1 MKSECRAKAYYAT
14 LLSVLLLA
22 VFAISGCSN
31 PEKAKIAHVEK
42 GEAYL
47 KDEKFQEASLEF
59 RNAIQIDEKL
69 ASAHWGL
76 ARSYEGLQ
84 RFQEAFEELRKTTD
98 LDANNLDAR
107 VKLGNYY
114 IASGKGHPELI
125 SEAKRLADQIL
136 AKDANHVEGHILM
149 GSIFYAL
156 DERDKA
162 FAEINHAIELDPKR
176 VESYLS
182 LARFYIVVNDKTKAE
197 ETFQR
202 AIAVNN
208 TSALAHTEY
217 GKYLVQLN
225 RHAEAEA
232 EMNKAVAVEP
242 GNRASRFILAS
253 FYLVN
258 KQLDKAEVAYKAL
271 AELDKDKPEGRAV
284 LADFYSSINRLDEAI
299 SIYQEIVAKS
309 PDFNQGH
316 YRLGEIMLM
325 RGDSQGAMA
334 QADEVLKKDQHDRQ
348 ALLLRARIRTQT
360 GQANDLQ
367 NAVTDLKEVLVQEP
381 NSRAGLYFMAQANFN
396 LGNMDQARAFAGD
409 LERNYPDYL
418 PGKLMQVQISLAQGD
433 TKGALRL
440 SSELIDRVNQTAPD
454 RQSSPQML
462 AEIRTK
468 AYLSRGSAL
477 LEQGNTANARKD
489 FMMARDAAPRDTYPY
504 ISLAG
509 VALVENKNEEAAAFY
524 ENALSIDGTNFN
536 ALSGLIRLYARNGE
550 ISKAHARID
559 QVVSAN
565 PNNASLHY
573 LKAQAYGYE
582 RNSAQAEVEL
592 RKTLELDSNYIA
604 AYSALGALFINTGQ
618 QDRAIAEYQKIL
630 ERRPDNATAYTLI
643 GMLDDSRQ
651 NYDAA
656 AESYRTALSKDQNAV
671 IAANNLAWLYAVNGK
686 GNLDEAVRLAQGV
699 VQKNPN
705 IPGFV
710 DTLGWVYYK
719 KGLYGA
725 AIEQLQKAV
734 ALDERAMKNSN
745 GSPAPN
751 YRYHLGMALK
761 AKGDKEAARRE
772 LELAV
777 RLSEK
782 APFAEAGEARSVLAS
797 L

>member
-1 MKSECRAKAYYAT
+1 MKNECRSKLYYAT
-14 LLSVLLLA
+14 LLSVVLA
-22 VFAISGCSN
+22 ALVAISGCAN
-31 PEKAKIAHVEK
+31 PEKTKIAHVEK

-47 KDEKFQEASLEF
+47 KEEKFQEASLEF
-59 RNAIQIDEKL
+59 RNAIQIDERL

-76 ARSYEGLQ
+76 ARAYEGLQ
-84 RFQEAFEELRKTTD
+84 RFQEAFEELGKTTE

-114 IASGKGHPELI
+114 IAAAKGHPEMVQ
-125 SEAKRLADQIL
+125 EAQRLANQIL
-136 AKDANHVEGHILM
+136 AKDANHIEGHLLM
-149 GSIFYAL
+149 GSVFYAQN
-156 DERDKA
+156 EHDKA

-182 LARFYIVVNDKTKAE
+182 LARFYIVVNDKAKAE
-197 ETFQR
+197 ETFRR

-208 TSALAHTEY
+208 NSGLAHTEF

-225 RHAEAEA
+225 RQAEAEA
-232 EMNKAVAVEP
+232 EMSKAVEVEP
-242 GNRASRFILAS
+242 TNRTSRFVLAS

-258 KQLDKAEVAYKAL
+258 KQLDKAEVSYKAL

-284 LADFYSSINRLDEAI
+284 LADFYSSIDRLDEAI

-309 PDFNQGH
+309 PEFTQGH

-325 RGDSQGAMA
+325 RGDIAGAMA

-348 ALLLRARIRTQT
+348 ALLLRARVRAQT
-360 GQANDLQ
+360 GQSADLQ
-367 NAVTDLKEVLVQEP
+367 AAVEDLKEVLVQEP

-396 LGNMDQARAFAGD
+396 LGNIDQARAFAGD

-418 PGKLMQVQISLAQGD
+418 PAKLMQVQITAAQGD
-433 TKGALRL
+433 SKGAQRL

-454 RQSSPQML
+454 RQNSPQML

-468 AYLSRGSAL
+468 AYLARGAAA
-477 LEQGNTANARKD
+477 LEQGNAVNARKD
-489 FMMARDAAPRDTYPY
+489 FMLAHDAAPRDSYPY

-509 VALVENKNEEAAAFY
+509 VSLAENKADEAAGFY
-524 ENALSIDGTNFN
+524 ENALAQDSTNFN
-536 ALSGLIRLYARNGE
+536 ALSGLIRLYAGRNE
-550 ISKAHARID
+550 IAKAHARID
-559 QVVSAN
+559 QVLATY

-573 LKAQAYGYE
+573 LKAQAYGFE
-582 RNSAQAEVEL
+582 RNSAQAETEL
-592 RKTLELDSNYIA
+592 RKTLDIDPNYIA
-604 AYSALGALFINTGQ
+604 AYSALGALFINTNQ

-656 AESYRTALSKDQNAV
+656 AESYRKALGKDQNAV

-725 AIEQLQKAV
+725 AVEQLQKAV
-734 ALDERAMKNSN
+734 ALAERANQSGS
-745 GSPAPN
+745 GSPSPN
-751 YRYHLGMALK
+751 YHYHLGMALK
-761 AKGDKEAARRE
+761 ARGDKAAARRE
-772 LELAV
+772 LEQAV
-777 RLSEK
+777 RLGEK
-782 APFAEAGEARSVLAS
+782 SPFAEAGEARTVLAS

>member
-1 MKSECRAKAYYAT
+1 MKAECRSKVYYTT
-14 LLSVLLLA
+14 LLSLLLA
-22 VFAISGCSN
+22 AIFAISGCAN
-31 PEKAKIAHVEK
+31 PEKAKIAHVER

-47 KDEKFQEASLEF
+47 KNEQFQEASLEF

-84 RFQEAFEELRKTTD
+84 RLHEAFEELRKTTE
-98 LDANNLDAR
+98 LDADNLDAR
-107 VKLGNYY
+107 VKLGNFY
-114 IASGKGHPELI
+114 IAAAKGHPELI
-125 SEAKRLADQIL
+125 AEGQRLANQIL
-136 AKDANHVEGHILM
+136 ARNANHVEGHILM
-149 GSIFYAL
+149 GSIFYAQN
-156 DERDKA
+156 EREKA
-162 FAEINHAIELDPKR
+162 FAEINHAIELEPKR

-182 LARFYIVVNDKTKAE
+182 LARFYIVMNDKAKAE

-202 AIAVNN
+202 AISLNGN
-208 TSALAHTEY
+208 SGLAHSEY

-225 RHAEAEA
+225 RLADAEA
-232 EMNKAVAVEP
+232 EMNKAVEVEP
-242 GNRASRFILAS
+242 SNRASRFILAS

-258 KQLDKAEVAYKAL
+258 KQLEKAEVSYRAL
-271 AELDKDKPEGRAV
+271 ADLDKDKPEGRAV
-284 LADFYSSINRLDEAI
+284 LADFYSSINRLDEAVG
-299 SIYQEIVAKS
+299 IYQDILAKS
-309 PDFNQGH
+309 PDFTQGR

-325 RGDSQGAMA
+325 RGDTQGAMA

-348 ALLLRARIRTQT
+348 ALLLRARVRTQT

-367 NAVTDLKEVLVQEP
+367 DAVEDLKEVLVQEP
-381 NSRAGLYFMAQANFN
+381 NSRSGLYFMAQANFN
-396 LGNMDQARAFAGD
+396 LGYIDQARAFAGD

-418 PGKLMQVQISLAQGD
+418 PAKLMQVQISLAQGD
-433 TKGALRL
+433 AKAAQRL
-440 SSELIDRVNQTAPD
+440 SSELIDRLNQTAPD
-454 RQSSPQML
+454 RLSSPQML
-462 AEIRTK
+462 AEIRSK
-468 AYLSRGSAL
+468 AYISRGAAT
-477 LEQGNTANARKD
+477 LEQGNTVNARKD

-509 VALVENKNEEAAAFY
+509 VALAENKTEEAAGFY
-524 ENALSIDGTNFN
+524 ENALSIESTNFN
-536 ALSGLIRLYARNGE
+536 ALSGLIRLYAHRNE
-550 ISKAHARID
+550 IDKAQARID
-559 QVVSAN
+559 QVLSRN

-582 RNSAQAEVEL
+582 RNSGQAEVEL
-592 RKTLELDSNYIA
+592 RKTLELDPNYIA
-604 AYSALGALFINTGQ
+604 AYSSLAALFINTNQ
-618 QDRAIAEYQKIL
+618 QERAIAEYQKIL
-630 ERRPDNATAYTLI
+630 ERRPDNATAYTRI

-656 AESYRTALSKDQNAV
+656 ADSYRKALSKDQNAV

-725 AIEQLQKAV
+725 AVEQLQKAV
-734 ALDERAMKNSN
+734 ALDERANKNGNS
-745 GSPAPN
+745 SPAPN
-751 YRYHLGMALK
+751 YHYHLGMALK

-772 LELAV
+772 LEQAV

-782 APFAEAGEARSVLAS
+782 APFAEAGEARNVLAT

>member
-1 MKSECRAKAYYAT
+1 MKAECQSKVYYVT
-14 LLSVLLLA
+14 LLSILLAA

-31 PEKAKIAHVEK
+31 PEKSKIAHVEK
-42 GEAYL
+42 GESYL

-59 RNAIQIDEKL
+59 RNAIQIDERL

-84 RFQEAFEELRKTTD
+84 RYQEAFDELRKTIE
-98 LDANNLDAR
+98 LDADNLDAR

-114 IASGKGHPELI
+114 IAAAKGNSQMI
-125 SEAKRLADQIL
+125 AEAQRMAKQIL
-136 AKDANHVEGHILM
+136 DKNANHVEGHILL
-149 GSIFYAL
+149 GSVFYAQN
-156 DERDKA
+156 EREKA

-182 LARFYIVVNDKTKAE
+182 LARFYIITNDQTRAE

-202 AIAVNN
+202 AIAVNAN
-208 TSALAHTEY
+208 SALGHTEY
-217 GKYLVQLN
+217 GKFLVQQN
-225 RHAEAEA
+225 RLAEAEA
-232 EMNKAVAVEP
+232 EMTKAVTVEP
-242 GNRASRFILAS
+242 ANRASRFILAS

-258 KQLDKAEVAYKAL
+258 KQLDKAEAAYKAL
-271 AELDKDKPEGRAV
+271 AEIDKDKPEGRAV
-284 LADFYSSINRLDEAI
+284 LADFYSSINRLDEAVA
-299 SIYQEIVAKS
+299 IYQEIVTNA
-309 PDFNQGH
+309 PDYNQGRF
-316 YRLGEIMLM
+316 RLGEIMLM
-325 RGDSQGAMA
+325 RGDTQGAMA
-334 QADEVLKKDQHDRQ
+334 QVDEVLKKDQHDRQ
-348 ALLLRARIRTQT
+348 ALLLRARVRAQS
-360 GQANDLQ
+360 GQSNDLLA
-367 NAVTDLKEVLVQEP
+367 AVEDLKEVLVQEP
-381 NSRAGLYFMAQANFN
+381 NSRPGLYFMAQANFN

-409 LERNYPDYL
+409 LERNYPEYL
-418 PGKLMQVQISLAQGD
+418 PAKLLQVQISLSQGD
-433 TKGALRL
+433 AKTAQRL
-440 SSELIDRVNQTAPD
+440 SSELIDRINQTAPD
-454 RQSSPQML
+454 RQNSPQML
-462 AEIRTK
+462 AEIRVK
-468 AYLSRGSAL
+468 AYLSRGAAS
-477 LEQGNTANARKD
+477 LEQGNAANARKD
-489 FMMARDAAPRDTYPY
+489 FMLARDAAPRDTYPY

-509 VALVENKNEEAAAFY
+509 VALEENKPAEAIGYY
-524 ENALSIDGTNFN
+524 ENALSLDSTNFN
-536 ALSGLIRLYARNGE
+536 ALTGLIRVYARANDIG
-550 ISKAHARID
+550 KAHARLD
-559 QVVSAN
+559 QVLATY

-592 RKTLELDSNYIA
+592 RKTLEIDTNYIA
-604 AYSALGALFINTGQ
+604 AYSALGALFVNTNQ
-618 QDRAIAEYQKIL
+618 QDRAIAEYKNIL
-630 ERRPDNATAYTLI
+630 QRRPDNATAYTLI

-656 AESYRTALSKDQNAV
+656 AESYRNALGKDQNAV

-725 AIEQLQKAV
+725 AVEQLQKAV
-734 ALDERAMKNSN
+734 ALDERASKNGN

-751 YRYHLGMALK
+751 YHYHLGMALK

-772 LELAV
+772 LEQAV

-782 APFAEAGEARSVLAS
+782 APFAEAGEARNALGS